1 MTDRPATALTEPVA
15 ALAVRPDALLLDFGG
30 VVFETEKRPD
40 GRRRAAELVRE
51 RLSRAGH
58 EVTTASLLSS
68 IEAGLGALKHWKHA
82 MSRTLVPVELTHRA
96 LWEDFLL
103 SDQPAAVRAVAAG
116 DGRELMAAINP
127 LLSDHRVRPGAAEL
141 LRLARG
147 LGVRVGIVSNAHSG
161 LSHRNLMRRFGLDVL
176 VDVQLYSDEV
186 GIRKPHPDMIRRAA
200 AALGTVP
207 ERCWY
212 VGDTQDRDVQAGRRA
227 GAGGV
232 VLTRSKHTDTPP
244 FPVAEKADAVFDT
257 PEGLIP
263 VLAGA
268 AEAGAAVTG
277 GGSDQV
283 AGAVNPTRPHSGS
296 RPIPPVGPGPA
307 IPDGGPAGGRAASGG
322 QFDPIAGRSV
332 PTRPNPARTE
342 SDSGE
347 GTQVATSRVPAHD
360 AEPYAAAVGAP
371 RPSPEAGDT
380 GPAAVQVPAR
390 GAEPLSAATDGA
402 GADGLPSR
410 PRALLLDQ
418 GGVLV
423 TSVKTPEALAGFVN
437 RTAARLRAAG
447 HPVTDLLMGDALAYA
462 LDAYRAAKRTPE
474 SDEDGRSIW
483 REITPA
489 AFWGEHAAAALPV
502 SARDWLLAEAVA
514 LTEEYARAKSR
525 ARLREGVTGL
535 LEWCR
540 TEGIA
545 VGIVSNTICGREGR
559 RRLAD
564 AGVAELIG
572 ANAYSD
578 EVGRRKPDPALVL
591 AASRALGVD
600 PGECWFVGDK
610 PWRDVRAARAAG
622 VGTAVIVEGGSPSAP
637 ELAEATGADRPDLL
651 LPSMSAIHEVL
662 VSARPLPR

>member
-1 MTDRPATALTEPVA
+1 MTATPAPTAEPIAA

-30 VVFETEKRPD
+30 VVFETEKHPE

-58 EVTTASLLSS
+58 DLDAAAVEASMA
-68 IEAGLGALKHWKHA
+68 AGLDALKHWKHA
-82 MSRTLVPVELTHRA
+82 MSRTIEPVELTHRA

-103 SDQPAAVRAVAAG
+103 ADQSEAVRAVAAG

-186 GIRKPHPDMIRRAA
+186 GIRKPHPGMIRRAA
-200 AALGTVP
+200 AALGTSP

-227 GAGGV
+227 GTGAV
-232 VLTRSKHTDTPP
+232 ILTRSKHTDRPP
-244 FPVAEKADAVFDT
+244 FPVADKADAVFDT
-257 PEGLIP
+257 PEGLVP
-263 VLAGA
+263 ALAQ
-268 AEAGAAVTG
+268 
-277 GGSDQV
+277 SK
-283 AGAVNPTRPHSGS
+283 
-296 RPIPPVGPGPA
+296 PA
-307 IPDGGPAGGRAASGG
+307 AAS
-322 QFDPIAGRSV
+322 PV
-332 PTRPNPARTE
+332 TPPA
-342 SDSGE
+342 
-347 GTQVATSRVPAHD
+347 
-360 AEPYAAAVGAP
+360 
-371 RPSPEAGDT
+371 PEA
-380 GPAAVQVPAR
+380 ASV
-390 GAEPLSAATDGA
+390 
-402 GADGLPSR
+402 

-423 TSVKTPEALAGFVN
+423 TSIKTPEALAAFTV

-447 HPVTDLLMGDALAYA
+447 HQVTDLLMADALRYA
-462 LDAYRAAKRTPE
+462 LDAYRRLKRTPE
-474 SDEDGRSIW
+474 SGSDGEPVW

-489 AFWGEHAAAALPV
+489 VFWGEHAAAALPP
-502 SARDWLLAEAVA
+502 SAREWLLAEATA

-525 ARLREGVTGL
+525 ARLREGVVDL

-540 TEGIA
+540 SEGVL
-545 VGIVSNTICGREGR
+545 VGIVSNTVCGREGR
-559 RRLAD
+559 RRLDD
-564 AGVAELIG
+564 AGVAHLVG

-591 AASRALGVD
+591 AATRALGVD
-600 PGECWFVGDK
+600 PAECWFVGDK
-610 PWRDVRAARAAG
+610 PWRDVKAARAAG
-622 VGTAVIVEGGSPSAP
+622 VGTAVIVEGGSPSAS
-637 ELAEATGADRPDLL
+637 ELDAAADRPDLVL
-651 LPSMSAIHEVL
+651 ESMSAVHKAL
-662 VSARPLPR
+662 KAARSAA